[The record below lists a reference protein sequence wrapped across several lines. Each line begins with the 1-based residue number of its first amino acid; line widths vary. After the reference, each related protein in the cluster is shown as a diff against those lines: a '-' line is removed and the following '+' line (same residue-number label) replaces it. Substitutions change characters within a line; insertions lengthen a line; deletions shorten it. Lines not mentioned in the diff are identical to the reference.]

1 MQRFLYRDCADT
13 ELFSIFSGLRGL
25 SDFDNN
31 RRLRVLVVDDE
42 WLVREAL
49 IEVLDE
55 AGFSTR
61 QAMSATEALRHLQR
75 DEVIDLVVTDI
86 EMPGALNGADL
97 ARLLTAQRPEIGV
110 LIVSG
115 RRPRSLPEGA
125 RFLAKPF
132 VPDELLHALRD
143 FTAPAPVY

>member
-1 MQRFLYRDCADT
+1 MSR
-13 ELFSIFSGLRGL
+13 
-25 SDFDNN
+25 FDNN
-31 RRLRVLVVDDE
+31 RSLRVLVVDDE

-49 IEVLDE
+49 TDVLDD

-61 QAMSATEALRHLQR
+61 QAVSAMEALRQLQR
-75 DEVIDLVVTDI
+75 DEAIDVVVTDI
-86 EMPGALNGADL
+86 EMPGVLNGADL
-97 ARLLTAQRPEIGV
+97 ARLLAAQRPEIGV

-132 VPDELLHALRD
+132 VPAELLNALSD
-143 FTAPAPVY
+143 LTVSVPA